1 MQHATCQIHALLRL
15 HYTDDAAACARPRVR
30 ATAALAV
37 AMLHAACCM
46 PHVACR
52 MLHAACILLACMLL
66 ACMYL
71 GVRCAH
77 IVVCVSGL
85 ACPIHLHRAC
95 AAQGLHCM
103 LHCMLHDVHRMLH
116 VATDGGT
123 ACLRHQASPARSMLP
138 HAHSHLRRGTVR
150 PAAKR
155 PTRES
160 WTGPIRRRA
169 VASHTFLLCC
179 VRTRGAARV
188 CV

>member
-1 MQHATCQIHALLRL
+1 MQHATCNVQ
-15 HYTDDAAACARPRVR
+15 R
-30 ATAALAV
+30 ATCQMHACFGYITLT
-37 AMLHAACCM
+37 MLRRARGSVCGLTLRWQL
-46 PHVACR
+46 HVACR
-52 MLHAACILLACMLL
+52 MLHAACMLLACMCL

-85 ACPIHLHRAC
+85 ACPIRLHRAC

-103 LHCMLHDVHRMLH
+103 SHCMLHDVHRMLH

-123 ACLRHQASPARSMLP
+123 ACLRHQAWPARSMLP

-179 VRTRGAARV
+179 VRMRGAARV